1 MSEIPSPSL
10 LNKRYELSEKLG
22 SGGMG
27 SVFRATDRLTR
38 TAVALKRVTA
48 LPENLSF
55 ASKADHKTD
64 LRVALA
70 TEFRTLSSL
79 RHPNIISVL
88 DYGFDDQRQPYFTME
103 YLENATPLSSDS
115 KDRPLHKRIEMIIE
129 MLQALVYLHRRSI
142 LHRDLKPGNVLVVN
156 GRVKVVD
163 FGLSVEVTTLSGKH
177 ETETTAGTFAYMAP
191 ELFGGASVSKASDL
205 YAVGVIAYEL
215 LVGHHP
221 FNT

>member
-115 KDRPLHKRIEMIIE
+115 KDRAIAHL
-129 MLQALVYLHRRSI
+129 RRD
-142 LHRDLKPGNVLVVN
+142 DLIDGEQ
-156 GRVKVVD
+156 GRWRKLA
-163 FGLSVEVTTLSGKH
+163 FCGSGL
-177 ETETTAGTFAYMAP
+177 
-191 ELFGGASVSKASDL
+191 ASTVSWS
-205 YAVGVIAYEL
+205 
-215 LVGHHP
+215 
-221 FNT
+221 